1 MPAGN
6 ALPGTPDRSVFA
18 ELAWTPKAA
27 WGGFHAAAEAVH
39 TGRLFVNDLND
50 DKAPAATVLNLR
62 AGLSQQSGAWRFTQL
77 VRLDNATDRRY
88 AGSVIVNEGTSAA
101 FGGGRYFEPALPRGG
116 LRGAPAASTA
126 P

>member
-1 MPAGN
+1 MPAGD
-6 ALPGTPDRSVFA
+6 ARPGTPDRNVFA

-88 AGSVIVNEGTSAA
+88 AGSVIVKD
-101 FGGGRYFEPALPRGG
+101 
-116 LRGAPAASTA
+116 APAGELTLSRVKQTTV
-126 P
+126 PGWKRPTKKPKG